1 MLNLYHERGGKSNL
15 PSGPSEIMICFRN
28 LICSIRIPPTSFFGN
43 RRGTRRSPNCF
54 FLVAKG
60 VVAKAEESVP
70 CASEEA
76 TLLRLHRLFPLL
88 LLAMAATI
96 CVPRSS
102 AQALVPTGLPVWDS
116 TNQVLFFGYGAGPP
130 DRSVRGYVDA
140 RQRGADID
148 ISKEFPGL
156 QAVVVDGLTAGPD
169 DTTMIATILEYEGR
183 HVRRAILTYSS
194 RGRLL
199 RAWDPAPQSAEAIA
213 YSKDDDAVFVLGDR
227 DIPDGPNAPNYPLLV
242 EYSREGQVLKSMVP
256 ANTLQDRGD
265 SFWQGGEIGQPVLRV
280 TRDRIYFYAPTNREV
295 VACDRNGVVL
305 AYRSISDI
313 VEKISTRDGNHLV
326 QIHQVDFSDDGNIVL
341 ELLVSDN
348 RGYALEVF
356 RINIKTGEAVSVH
369 KAFNGTGLF
378 FIGVKDGQY
387 LYIENGRTLYVQSD
401 ENLEPI
407 PLTTAEKQN
416 SPY

>member
-1 MLNLYHERGGKSNL
+1 MRGQ
-15 PSGPSEIMICFRN
+15 
-28 LICSIRIPPTSFFGN
+28 
-43 RRGTRRSPNCF
+43 
-54 FLVAKG
+54 
-60 VVAKAEESVP
+60 
-70 CASEEA
+70 EA
-76 TLLRLHRLFPLL
+76 TMLRLNRLFPLL

-96 CVPRSS
+96 CVPRTS
-102 AQALVPTGLPVWDS
+102 AQAPVPSGLPVWDA
-116 TNQVLFFGYGAGPP
+116 TNQVLFFGYGVGPP

-169 DTTMIATILEYEGR
+169 DTTMIAAILEYEGR

-194 RGRLL
+194 WGRLL
-199 RAWDPAPQSAEAIA
+199 RTWDPAPQSAKAIA

-227 DIPDGPNAPNYPLLV
+227 DIPDGPNAPNYPLVV
-242 EYSREGQVLKSMVP
+242 EYSREGQVRKSMVP
-256 ANTLQDRGD
+256 ADTLQDRGD

-341 ELLVSDN
+341 ELLLSDN

-369 KAFNGTGLF
+369 RAFNGTGLF

-387 LYIENGRTLYVQSD
+387 LYIEQNRSLYVQSD
-401 ENLEPI
+401 ESLEPI
-407 PLTTAEKQN
+407 PLRTAEKHD
-416 SPY
+416 SVH

>member
-1 MLNLYHERGGKSNL
+1 LFHSDSLHQLYRKSARDTAIAQL
-15 PSGPSEIMICFRN
+15 
-28 LICSIRIPPTSFFGN
+28 L
-43 RRGTRRSPNCF
+43 

-60 VVAKAEESVP
+60 VVANAEESVR
-70 CASEEA
+70 CASPEA
-76 TLLRLHRLFPLL
+76 TMRRLNRLSPLL
-88 LLAMAATI
+88 LFAMVTTI
-96 CVPRSS
+96 CVPRTS

-130 DRSVRGYVDA
+130 DRFVRGYVDA
-140 RQRGADID
+140 RQRGADTD
-148 ISKEFPGL
+148 RSKEFPGL
-156 QAVVVDGLTAGPD
+156 QEVVVDGWTAGPD

-183 HVRRAILTYSS
+183 CVRRAILTYSS
-194 RGRLL
+194 LGRLL
-199 RAWDPAPQSAEAIA
+199 STWDPAPQSAEAIT
-213 YSKDDDAVFVLGDR
+213 YSEDDDAVFVLGDR
-227 DIPDGPNAPNYPLLV
+227 DIPDGPTAPNYPLVV
-242 EYSREGQVLKSMVP
+242 EYSREGQVLKRMIL
-256 ANTLQDRGD
+256 ANTFQDRGD

-326 QIHQVDFSDDGNIVL
+326 QIHQVDFSDDGSIAL
-341 ELLVSDN
+341 ELLLSDN

-369 KAFNGTGLF
+369 KAFNGTGLL

-387 LYIENGRTLYVQSD
+387 LYIEQNRSLYVQSD
-401 ENLEPI
+401 ESLEPI
-407 PLTTAEKQN
+407 PLTSAEN
-416 SPY
+416 RDGVH